1 MGCGAKIG
9 QKQVPGKRGKGRPEA
24 GHMQGAMQAR
34 HGAGTGGKQ
43 GGSGEK
49 RNGSRERRGRV
60 AWQLRGWWAAGWGI
74 VNTGAGTACGWRA
87 GGYRGS
93 CRKPFAVAWSGEPV
107 RLRGLEWGR
116 KHTRWAYTHALDTK
130 TPEGRGAVRAFES
143 GGQGRNRTTDTRIFS
158 PLLCQLSYLARG
170 LPAHTGCS
178 RERDYRRNCPP
189 VKRLP
194 PFMLV
199 LWPGVSA
206 HPVRRGDEWGH
217 DTCPL
222 QKSTRRHSQPGRAP
236 VYCPH
241 EYM

>member
-130 TPEGRGAVRAFES
+130 TPEGNGAVRAFES

-158 PLLCQLSYLARG
+158 PLLYQLSYLA
-170 LPAHTGCS
+170 
-178 RERDYRRNCPP
+178 
-189 VKRLP
+189 
-194 PFMLV
+194 F
-199 LWPGVSA
+199 
-206 HPVRRGDEWGH
+206 VRQ
-217 DTCPL
+217 PL
-222 QKSTRRHSQPGRAP
+222 NNRCCLSTRFYPRYFENTNPACSTPERIQGKAGSRLSWR
-236 VYCPH
+236 VLQLGGKVTVS
-241 EYM
+241 

>member
-1 MGCGAKIG
+1 MAQKLAKIG
-9 QKQVPGKRGKGRPEA
+9 AGKTGEGRTEA

-34 HGAGTGGKQ
+34 HGAGTGEKQ
-43 GGSGEK
+43 GRKRREAEWKQRKKGGVWRGSPGV
-49 RNGSRERRGRV
+49 GG
-60 AWQLRGWWAAGWGI
+60 WQAGGLSML
-74 VNTGAGTACGWRA
+74 VLAPLGGGGGG

-93 CRKPFAVAWSGEPV
+93 CRKPFAAAWSGEPV

-130 TPEGRGAVRAFES
+130 TPEGNGAVRAFES

-158 PLLCQLSYLARG
+158 PLLYQLSYLARE

-178 RERDYRRNCPP
+178 REHDYRRNCPS
-189 VKRLP
+189 VKRLL
-194 PFMLV
+194 PFM
-199 LWPGVSA
+199 PCAG
-206 HPVRRGDEWGH
+206 RGCRAWGRMVH
-217 DTCPL
+217 DTRPL
-222 QKSTRRHSQPGRAP
+222 QKSTRRRSQPGRPP

>member
-1 MGCGAKIG
+1 MEWRKKWPKTGA
-9 QKQVPGKRGKGRPEA
+9 GKTGEG
-24 GHMQGAMQAR
+24 QAR
-34 HGAGTGGKQ
+34 SGSHAGGDAGQTRGRNRGETGAEAER
-43 GGSGEK
+43 SGMEAEK
-49 RNGSRERRGRV
+49 EGGRV
-60 AWQLRGWWAAGWGI
+60 AWQPRGWRVAGRGI
-74 VNTGAGTACGWRA
+74 VNAGAGTAWGWGG

-93 CRKPFAVAWSGEPV
+93 CRKPFAAAWSGEPV

-130 TPEGRGAVRAFES
+130 TPEGNGAVRAFES

-158 PLLCQLSYLARG
+158 PLLYQLSYLARG

>member
-158 PLLCQLSYLARG
+158 PLLYQLSYLARE
-170 LPAHTGCS
+170 LPAHTGYS
-178 RERDYRRNCPP
+178 RKRDYRRNFPS
-189 VKRLP
+189 VKRLL
-194 PFMLV
+194 PFMR
-199 LWPGVSA
+199 WPRHTTARSGSQDE
-206 HPVRRGDEWGH
+206 PVAMRVPL
-217 DTCPL
+217 PL
-222 QKSTRRHSQPGRAP
+222 QKSTRRRSQPGRPP